1 MVKKKKKG
9 PKLIPKPESPSRG
22 RLSSTED
29 LFDGFTTSIQ
39 STDNNVT
46 TTGRRKNKATNL
58 SIETSINTTPVY
70 DNSNTTTGRI
80 IPLSTPRDSNNDT
93 TTPDID
99 GYDKFGLILNKK
111 DSIDDTPRQG
121 STTQDN
127 PSILQQTFPLRR
139 HSSNSYM
146 SDSSSTT
153 SSEDNIHMLK
163 DEDNTEHIFVK
174 HRKGEISDD
183 INESHYAP
191 QRIRPSMETA
201 ESSITGNSLTPSAI
215 ESQSIGYHDQQSDSS
230 VQHLMTS
237 YQGRIHADASFSSS
251 SDESDIDITQSH
263 LIAQQQLPLP
273 LSSQQQL
280 IPPLQMRLRQP
291 MSAPSQQ
298 QSSDDAERSR
308 SNTSFIMSSDDD
320 QNIKN
325 ELSVYS
331 LSDKLRRISTGPVDQ
346 NTGRHPPIEGHRV
359 DSVETIH
366 STTPTEVNSFYPNS
380 QSMIESTSAEA
391 AKPRAQHDT
400 SFLKNIRENWALSG
414 SLRSASPDLLH
425 SPSGA
430 FVKELNT
437 EDMSSTPQDTTV
449 QSLIYSDE
457 DDNIRK
463 LPSRPLLSA
472 VVNDEETPL
481 TTTLVQNEQSMQKV
495 YISRYINILLISFL
509 NMLNGWTCF
518 SIAPISELVMKALD
532 IQPESVVVLFLVAN
546 VCASFLVPPVLG
558 RLGLRRTILL
568 GSLLLMLGNMIKS
581 STSNTIPAWRIY
593 VGFII
598 SGLSGPFYQH
608 SGSPYLMHT
617 CFPKH
622 EQVMA
627 NRIIMHS
634 NQIGIGCSFVLS
646 TQLVSESKDLH
657 SYFHLLSVMSGI
669 IFVGVSLCLSECPRT
684 PPGGQDIV
692 TRGTL
697 ERLIVTT
704 NSANSQPNK
713 NDWRKT
719 RRAMNQNK
727 DRSPES
733 SLPYYYG
740 STDTSLATAEH
751 NDNTS
756 VKSSPFPN
764 LKCGNGDTSLR
775 AVSLDYSAYISGQLF
790 RSIKDQL
797 PSTDY
802 NGVEPILIQ
811 THRYLDIELCDNQMW
826 RSIRA
831 CLTRVGFAQC
841 VVSYASSGMTM
852 TTLTTFM
859 SYFITSSNENKAT
872 GQVLVGVV
880 GGLFQLL
887 SVVSS
892 ASASIRRNNTTQ
904 KSYMIILALLSITA
918 LILILCDLNL
928 DSIER
933 FGCNILMLA
942 LVVSPVQPLSSQLG
956 VDVVSPISETT
967 VLIIQQVC
975 SSFLSV
981 CCILACTALR
991 RVSST
996 SDCLFYLLISI
1007 QVLSTTYFA
1016 TFHRQYT
1023 NYIESKRTR
1032 TTGAFQPPSPPRYP
1046 KPRTPRDRPVL
1057 DEWKDKFPQ
1066 LWKPKS

>member
-39 STDNNVT
+39 STDNNDAT
-46 TTGRRKNKATNL
+46 RKNKATNL
-58 SIETSINTTPVY
+58 SIETSINTTPIY
-70 DNSNTTTGRI
+70 DNNTTTTGRI
-80 IPLSTPRDSNNDT
+80 IPLSTPRDSNND

-111 DSIDDTPRQG
+111 DSIDDTTRQQG
-121 STTQDN
+121 STQDN

-139 HSSNSYM
+139 LHSSDSYM
-146 SDSSSTT
+146 SASSSAT
-153 SSEDNIHMLK
+153 SSEDDFNNIRMLK
-163 DEDNTEHIFVK
+163 DEDATEHIFVK
-174 HRKGEISDD
+174 HRKGEISDGL
-183 INESHYAP
+183 NESHNAP
-191 QRIRPSMETA
+191 QRIRPSLETA
-201 ESSITGNSLTPSAI
+201 ESSIAGNSLTPSAI
-215 ESQSIGYHDQQSDSS
+215 DMSSIGYHDQQSDSS

-251 SDESDIDITQSH
+251 SDESDI
-263 LIAQQQLPLP
+263 AQQQLPLP

-291 MSAPSQQ
+291 ISAPAQ

-346 NTGRHPPIEGHRV
+346 NTGRHAPVEGHRV
-359 DSVETIH
+359 DSVETIQ

-414 SLRSASPDLLH
+414 SLRSASPDLH

-430 FVKELNT
+430 FVKEINT

-457 DDNIRK
+457 DDNNVRK
-463 LPSRPLLSA
+463 YPSRPLLSA
-472 VVNDEETPL
+472 ANDEETPL
-481 TTTLVQNEQSMQKV
+481 TTTLVQNEQSVQK
-495 YISRYINILLISFL
+495 YISRYINLLLLSILNIL
-509 NMLNGWTCF
+509 NEWTCF
-518 SIAPISELVMKALD
+518 SIAPISEVAMKTLD
-532 IQPESVVVLFLVAN
+532 IQPEVVVVLFLVAN
-546 VCASFLVPPVLG
+546 VLSSFLVPPVLG

-581 STSNTIPAWRIY
+581 STSNTIASWRIY

-608 SGSPYLMHT
+608 TAPRYLIYT
-617 CFPKH
+617 CFHKH
-622 EQVMA
+622 ERVMA
-627 NRIIMHS
+627 NRIIKHS
-634 NQIGIGCSFVLS
+634 NQIGIGCSFVFGTL
-646 TQLVSESKDLH
+646 LVSESKDILP
-657 SYFHLLSVMSGI
+657 YFHLISIMASV
-669 IFVGVSLCLSECPRT
+669 IFVGVSLCLSEYPPT

-692 TRGTL
+692 MRGTL
-697 ERLIVTT
+697 ERPITFTT
-704 NSANSQPNK
+704 NNANSQPK
-713 NDWRKT
+713 TDWRKT

-727 DRSPES
+727 DRSPEA

-740 STDTSLATAEH
+740 STDTSLATPLAEH

-764 LKCGNGDTSLR
+764 LRSKGDAPLHTIT
-775 AVSLDYSAYISGQLF
+775 LDYSTYISGQLF

-797 PSTDY
+797 PSTDF
-802 NGVEPILIQ
+802 NRVEPMLIQ
-811 THRYLDIELCDNQMW
+811 THRFLDIEVCDNQMW
-826 RSIRA
+826 QSIWA
-831 CLTRVGFAQC
+831 CLTRVGFIHC
-841 VVSYASSGMTM
+841 VVSYASSGMTI

-887 SVVSS
+887 SVISS
-892 ASASIRRNNTTQ
+892 ASASISRNNTTQ
-904 KSYMIILALLSITA
+904 KSYMIVLALLSVTL
-918 LILILCDLNL
+918 LILTLCDLNL
-928 DSIER
+928 ESIER

-942 LVVSPVQPLSSQLG
+942 LVVSPIQTLSSQLG
-956 VDVVSPISETT
+956 VDVASPISETT
-967 VLIIQQVC
+967 VLIIQQVF

-991 RVSST
+991 TVSST
-996 SDCLFYLLISI
+996 LDFLFYFLISI
-1007 QVLSTTYFA
+1007 QVLATIYFS
-1016 TFHRQYT
+1016 TFHDQYT

-1032 TTGAFQPPSPPRYP
+1032 KTGAFQPPSPPRYP
-1046 KPRTPRDRPVL
+1046 KPRTPRERPVL
-1057 DEWKDKFPQ
+1057 DEWKDKFPFLVGGATQ
-1066 LWKPKS
+1066 SKVSKR

>member
-22 RLSSTED
+22 RLSSAED
-29 LFDGFTTSIQ
+29 LFDGFTTLSIQ
-39 STDNNVT
+39 STDNNNIT
-46 TTGRRKNKATNL
+46 TTDRKNKATNL
-58 SIETSINTTPVY
+58 SIETSINTPIYTT
-70 DNSNTTTGRI
+70 DNNTTTGRI
-80 IPLSTPRDSNNDT
+80 IPLSTPKDSNNDT

-111 DSIDDTPRQG
+111 KDSIDDTPEQQG

-127 PSILQQTFPLRR
+127 PSITLQQTFPLRR
-139 HSSNSYM
+139 LHSSDSYM

-153 SSEDNIHMLK
+153 SEEDDLNNIRMLK
-163 DEDNTEHIFVK
+163 DEDETEHIFVK
-174 HRKGEISDD
+174 HRKGEISDG
-183 INESHYAP
+183 ITESHYAP
-191 QRIRPSMETA
+191 QRIRPSLETA

-215 ESQSIGYHDQQSDSS
+215 ESQSIGYADTDHSDSNA
-230 VQHLMTS
+230 VHLMTS

-251 SDESDIDITQSH
+251 SDESD
-263 LIAQQQLPLP
+263 IAQQQLPLP

-291 MSAPSQQ
+291 ISAPAQ

-346 NTGRHPPIEGHRV
+346 NTGRHAPVEGHRV
-359 DSVETIH
+359 DSVETIQ

-414 SLRSASPDLLH
+414 SLRSASPDLL

-457 DDNIRK
+457 DDNNVRK
-463 LPSRPLLSA
+463 YPSRPLLSA
-472 VVNDEETPL
+472 AVEDEETPL
-481 TTTLVQNEQSMQKV
+481 TNTHVQNEQSIQKEV
-495 YISRYINILLISFL
+495 YISRYINLLLISTL
-509 NMLNGWTCF
+509 NLLNGWTCF
-518 SIAPISELVMKALD
+518 SIAPISELAMKALG
-532 IQPESVVVLFLVAN
+532 IEPESVVVLFLTAN
-546 VCASFLVPPVLG
+546 VCASFLAPPVLG

-581 STSNTIPAWRIY
+581 STSNTIAAWRIY

-608 SGSPYLMHT
+608 TPFLIYT
-617 CFPKH
+617 WFPKH
-622 EQVMA
+622 ERVMA
-627 NRIIMHS
+627 NKIIMHS

-646 TQLVSESKDLH
+646 TQLVIESKDIF
-657 SYFHLLSVMSGI
+657 SYFHLLSIMSGV

-692 TRGTL
+692 MRGTL
-697 ERLIVTT
+697 ERPIIVTT
-704 NSANSQPNK
+704 NSANSQQHK

-727 DRSPES
+727 DRSPEA

-740 STDTSLATAEH
+740 STDTSLATPTEH

-756 VKSSPFPN
+756 IKSSPFPN
-764 LKCGNGDTSLR
+764 LKSGNGDTSLR
-775 AVSLDYSAYISGQLF
+775 AVTLDYSTYISGQVF
-790 RSIKDQL
+790 RSIKKQL
-797 PSTDY
+797 PSTDF
-802 NGVEPILIQ
+802 NRVEPMLIQ
-811 THRYLDIELCDNQMW
+811 THRFLDIEVCDNQMW
-826 RSIRA
+826 QSI
-831 CLTRVGFAQC
+831 CTCCTRVGFLHC
-841 VVSYASSGMTM
+841 VMSYASSGMTI
-852 TTLTTFM
+852 TTLTTFIG
-859 SYFITSSNENKAT
+859 YFITSSNENKAT

-887 SVVSS
+887 SVISS
-892 ASASIRRNNTTQ
+892 ASASIRRNKSTQ
-904 KSYMIILALLSITA
+904 KSYMIILALLSVTT
-918 LILILCDLNL
+918 LVLILCDLNL

-942 LVVSPVQPLSSQLG
+942 LVVSPIQPLSSQLG

-967 VLIIQQVC
+967 VLIIQQVF

-996 SDCLFYLLISI
+996 SDCLLYLLISI
-1007 QVLSTTYFA
+1007 QVLSTIYFS

-1057 DEWKDKFPQ
+1057 DDWKDKFPH
-1066 LWKPKS
+1066 LWKN

>member
-9 PKLIPKPESPSRG
+9 PKLIPKPESPARG
-22 RLSSTED
+22 RLSSAED

-39 STDNNVT
+39 STDNNIT
-46 TTGRRKNKATNL
+46 TTDRKNKATNL
-58 SIETSINTTPVY
+58 SVETSINTPITT
-70 DNSNTTTGRI
+70 DNNNTTTGRI
-80 IPLSTPRDSNNDT
+80 IPLSTPKDSNDD

-111 DSIDDTPRQG
+111 KDSIDDTTGQLGRV
-121 STTQDN
+121 TT
-127 PSILQQTFPLRR
+127 PESPLPLQQTFPLRR
-139 HSSNSYM
+139 LHSSDSYM
-146 SDSSSTT
+146 SDSSTTT
-153 SSEDNIHMLK
+153 SEEDNIRMLK

-174 HRKGEISDD
+174 HRKGEISDGL
-183 INESHYAP
+183 NESHYAP
-191 QRIRPSMETA
+191 QRIRPSIETA

-215 ESQSIGYHDQQSDSS
+215 DMSSIGYADTDHSDSNA
-230 VQHLMTS
+230 VHLMTS

-251 SDESDIDITQSH
+251 SEDESD
-263 LIAQQQLPLP
+263 IAQQQLPLP

-291 MSAPSQQ
+291 MLAQQ
-298 QSSDDAERSR
+298 PDDVERSR
-308 SNTSFIMSSDDD
+308 SNTSFLMSSDDD

-331 LSDKLRRISTGPVDQ
+331 LSDKLRRISSGPGDQ
-346 NTGRHPPIEGHRV
+346 NTGRHAPIEGHRI
-359 DSVETIH
+359 DSVETIQ

-430 FVKELNT
+430 FVKEMNT
-437 EDMSSTPQDTTV
+437 EDMSSTPQDNTV

-457 DDNIRK
+457 DDTVRK
-463 LPSRPLLSA
+463 YPSRPLLSA
-472 VVNDEETPL
+472 ANDEETPL
-481 TTTLVQNEQSMQKV
+481 TTPQVQNEESIQQEV
-495 YISRYINILLISFL
+495 YISRYFNLLLLSFL
-509 NMLNGWTCF
+509 NLLNGWTCF
-518 SIAPISELVMKALD
+518 SIAPISEVAMKTLD
-532 IQPESVVVLFLVAN
+532 IQPEFVVVLFLTAN
-546 VCASFLVPPVLG
+546 VCASFTLPPVLG

-581 STSNTIPAWRIY
+581 STSNTIAVWR
-593 VGFII
+593 VLTGFFI

-608 SGSPYLMHT
+608 TAPFLIST
-617 CFPKH
+617 WFPKH
-622 EQVMA
+622 ERVIS
-627 NRIIMHS
+627 NRITMHS
-634 NQIGIGCSFVLS
+634 NQIGIGCSFVFG
-646 TQLVSESKDLH
+646 TRLVIESKDLL
-657 SYFHLLSVMSGI
+657 SYFHLLSIMASV
-669 IFVGVSLCLSECPRT
+669 IFVGVSLCLSESPPT

-692 TRGTL
+692 MRGTL
-697 ERLIVTT
+697 ERPIKFTT
-704 NSANSQPNK
+704 NSSQPK
-713 NDWRKT
+713 KTDWRKT
-719 RRAMNQNK
+719 RRANMNQNK
-727 DRSPES
+727 ERSPES

-740 STDTSLATAEH
+740 STDTSLATPTTEH

-764 LKCGNGDTSLR
+764 LRSNVDTSLPTIT
-775 AVSLDYSAYISGQLF
+775 LDYSAYISGQLF
-790 RSIKDQL
+790 RSINSQL
-797 PSTDY
+797 PSTDC

-811 THRYLDIELCDNQMW
+811 THRFVDIEVCDNQMW
-826 RSIRA
+826 RSIWA

-841 VVSYASSGMTM
+841 VVSYASSGMTI

-859 SYFITSSNENKAT
+859 SYLITSSNENKT
-872 GQVLVGVV
+872 SQVLVGVV

-887 SVVSS
+887 SVISS

-904 KSYMIILALLSITA
+904 KSYMIVLALLSISS
-918 LILILCDLNL
+918 LILIICDLNL

-933 FGCNILMLA
+933 FGCNILILA
-942 LVVSPVQPLSSQLG
+942 LVVSPVQPLSTQLG
-956 VDVVSPISETT
+956 VDVASSISETT
-967 VLIIQQVC
+967 ILIIQQVF

-981 CCILACTALR
+981 CCILACTALTK
-991 RVSST
+991 VSST
-996 SDCLFYLLISI
+996 STVLYLLISI
-1007 QVLSTTYFA
+1007 QILATIYFS
-1016 TFHRQYT
+1016 TFHGQYT

-1032 TTGAFQPPSPPRYP
+1032 TIGAFQPPSPPRYP

-1057 DEWKDKFPQ
+1057 DEWKTNFPH